1 MEPRDLAGAL
11 WRQRLVVVVVFLV
24 TGAAV
29 AVGVNLAPK
38 SYSSTAALSAIDN
51 PAGESL
57 SEDLNSLRGTLAELA
72 NSREVVEAVLARLD
86 VDRSVDGLRRAIDA
100 EWVGGTILIEVTVQ
114 DRDPEVAARIA
125 NTVAGVLP
133 LFDPSNGTF
142 LFTTSKRAQP
152 AVTYSSPNLLLAIGA
167 GLLLATVL
175 ASVAAVL
182 RDRRRNTVDNA
193 RTAEEATTA
202 PLLAHITPPRDPAA
216 LPALYPGT
224 AAADMFRHVRIAL
237 EVEASNSPVT
247 KVVVTGVTGG
257 ETTVWLGANLA
268 ISLAKVGRRVLL
280 VDARMGE
287 RNGLPSPDEPD
298 TPGLY
303 DVLQGGDMTEA
314 LSPGPVDLLTV
325 LPSGR
330 WGGESTDLLVET
342 RFADVMA
349 QAEDR
354 FDIIVVLAPA
364 LDVCDDARLMA
375 VGGSMLL
382 TVPEGTI
389 SVSSLRAH
397 SQRVRSV
404 GARLLGV
411 ILVGRRADRIAA

>member
-11 WRQRLVVVVVFLV
+11 WRQRLLVVLVFLV

-38 SYSSTAALSAIDN
+38 SYSSTAALSAIDD
-51 PAGESL
+51 PTGESL
-57 SEDLNSLRGTLAELA
+57 SDDLNSLRGTLAELA
-72 NSREVVEAVLARLD
+72 NSREVVEAVRDRITA
-86 VDRSVDGLRRAIDA
+86 DRSAEELRRSIDA
-100 EWVGGTILIEVTVQ
+100 EWVGGTILIQITVR
-114 DRDPEVAARIA
+114 DRDPGVAAQIA
-125 NTVAGVLP
+125 NTVALVLP
-133 LFDPSNGTF
+133 FFDAGEAF
-142 LFTTSKRAQP
+142 RFTTSKRAQP
-152 AVTYSSPNLLLAIGA
+152 AVTYSSPNLLVAIGA

-193 RTAEEATTA
+193 RAAEEATTA
-202 PLLAHITPPRDPAA
+202 PLLAHITPPRDPAT

-237 EVEASNSPVT
+237 EVEASNNPVT
-247 KVVVTGVTGG
+247 KVVVTGVTAG

-268 ISLAKVGRRVLL
+268 ISMAKVGRRVLL

-287 RNGLPSPDEPD
+287 RHGPPSPDEPN

-303 DVLQGGDMTEA
+303 DVLIGGELSEA

-325 LPSGR
+325 LPSGQ
-330 WGGESTDLLVET
+330 WGGESTDVLVET

-354 FDIIVVLAPA
+354 FDIILVLAPP
-364 LDVCDDARLMA
+364 LDACDDARLMA

-389 SVSSLRAH
+389 SVASLRAH

>member
-11 WRQRLVVVVVFLV
+11 WRQRTVVLVVFVV

-29 AVGVNLAPK
+29 ALGVHLAPK

-51 PAGESL
+51 PGAESL
-57 SEDLNSLRGTLAELA
+57 AEDLNSLRGTLAELA
-72 NSREVVEAVLARLD
+72 NSREVVEAVVAESG
-86 VDRSVDGLRRAIDA
+86 VDRDVEELRRSIDA
-100 EWVGGTILIEVTVQ
+100 EWVGGTILIQITAHDENA
-114 DRDPEVAARIA
+114 EVAALVA
-125 NTVAGVLP
+125 NTVAQVLP
-133 LFDPSNGTF
+133 FFDPSGAF
-142 LFTTSKRAQP
+142 QFTTSKTAQP
-152 AVTYSSPNLLLAIGA
+152 AVTYSSPNLLVAAGA
-167 GLLLATVL
+167 GLLLAVVL

-193 RTAEEATTA
+193 RAAEEATTA
-202 PLLAHITPPRDPAA
+202 PLLAHITPPRDPAT

-237 EVEASNSPVT
+237 EVEASNNPVT
-247 KVVVTGVTGG
+247 KVVVTGVTTG

-287 RNGLPSPDEPD
+287 RNGPPSPDEPD

-303 DVLQGGDMTEA
+303 DVLKGGDLTEA
-314 LSPGPVDLLTV
+314 LSPGPVEGLTV

-330 WGGESTDLLVET
+330 WGGESTDVLVET
-342 RFADVMA
+342 RFADVMG

-354 FDIIVVLAPA
+354 FDIVVVLAPA
-364 LDVCDDARLMA
+364 LDACDDARLMA
-375 VGGSMLL
+375 AGGSMLL
-382 TVPEGTI
+382 TVPEGTV
-389 SVSSLRAH
+389 SVASLRAH